1 MGCNATAIHEY
12 LIIKMHYLNSH
23 SPWAPALAQS
33 TSLTLICPWV
43 AVGLYHCSGFNMNR
57 GSNARERGWFHRAVR
72 PLQLK
77 CDKKNMHFLI
87 AFNTSPVV
95 LEDAG
100 PDRDIPS
107 SERKTH
113 CLFVLSRP
121 PDIWVL
127 SAACLLCHCILC
139 CFHVRDNRLWW
150 IPLNYL
156 LLWQMAHLSLTGIVR
171 IHCHPD
177 KIFIMTNSDV
187 IHSFWHPARSKWGP
201 EEHPKVFIEFLHHHV
216 FKWCIKI

>member
-100 PDRDIPS
+100 PDCDIPS
-107 SERKTH
+107 SERK
-113 CLFVLSRP
+113 L
-121 PDIWVL
+121 I
-127 SAACLLCHCILC
+127 ACLSGADNQTFGYCLQPVC
-139 CFHVRDNRLWW
+139 CV
-150 IPLNYL
+150 
-156 LLWQMAHLSLTGIVR
+156 TV
-171 IHCHPD
+171 
-177 KIFIMTNSDV
+177 
-187 IHSFWHPARSKWGP
+187 SFA
-201 EEHPKVFIEFLHHHV
+201 VFTSGTTDYDEFP
-216 FKWCIKI
+216 